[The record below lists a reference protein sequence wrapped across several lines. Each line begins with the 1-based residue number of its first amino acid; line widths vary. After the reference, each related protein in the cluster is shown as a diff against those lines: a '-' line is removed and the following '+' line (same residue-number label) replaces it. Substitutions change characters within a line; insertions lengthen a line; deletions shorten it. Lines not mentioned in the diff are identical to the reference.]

1 MASPPLA
8 SLPRLVRGLKTS
20 CLVVLG
26 RMIGDQDLLSSYLD
40 IVFEHKVFVCLP
52 EQVIHRCRRL
62 LCKRLKKGYAQVD
75 ISLED
80 LQDDIH
86 IIIVGFHMELA
97 GTASLSL

>member
-1 MASPPLA
+1 M
-8 SLPRLVRGLKTS
+8 
-20 CLVVLG
+20 VLG
-26 RMIGDQDLLSSYLD
+26 LRTAGLIVLGWAIGDQDLLRSCSD
-40 IVFEHKVFVCLP
+40 FVFKHRIFISLSK
-52 EQVIHRCRRL
+52 QVIHRCRWL

-97 GTASLSL
+97 GTAS